1 MKTLTMSRPGARWT
15 VKACMLTF
23 ACGLGMQAKA
33 ATIPLTYS
41 LAGALTGA
49 PVATGTTLTFDSLS
63 TVSVLS
69 GNQNLNAFWNPVT
82 STDHNVVD
90 FTTELNN
97 ATFSWR
103 FADGNTLLGTLLED
117 VSQVDGTGAG
127 PFTQTFTF
135 TGGTGEFTRAT
146 GSVSGAGVGTATG
159 FTSSGRGIINAPAIP
174 EPASAAL
181 FLGGL
186 AVLLVALRRS
196 KAKSHLY
203 NVAN

>member
-1 MKTLTMSRPGARWT
+1 MKTLMMSRPGPRWT
-15 VKACMLTF
+15 VNLCMLTV
-23 ACGLGMQAKA
+23 ACGLSVQAKA
-33 ATIPLTYS
+33 ATIPVTYS
-41 LAGALTGA
+41 LAGAPTGA

-69 GNQNLNAFWNPVT
+69 GSSNLNAMWNPIT
-82 STDHNVVD
+82 STDHNVID
-90 FTTELNN
+90 FTTGLNH

-135 TGGTGEFTRAT
+135 TGGTGEFARAT

-159 FTSSGRGIINAPAIP
+159 FTSSGRGTINAPAIAP
-174 EPASAAL
+174 EPASIAL
-181 FLGGL
+181 AGLGI
-186 AVLLVALRRS
+186 AVVAVCRRRRRGYQEG
-196 KAKSHLY
+196 AL
-203 NVAN
+203 